1 MNPLVSVIV
10 PVYNAAPYLRET
22 LDSIV
27 ASDYTPIEVI
37 IQDDGSKD
45 DSLAIAQ
52 SYAKE
57 HPQCK
62 VFTQVNQGVSA
73 ARNHAIAHAQGV
85 YILPVDAD
93 DKISSDYIR
102 LAVEAI
108 DGKEEVRVVGCRAR
122 KFGLEDK
129 PWDLPK
135 FSLPLLA
142 RKNMIPITSLF
153 RKNDWERCGGFC
165 EEDIYREDWDFWLSM
180 FELGGTYVLL
190 PIEGLFYR
198 VLPQS
203 RRRKAK
209 QQKKNIVDAINR
221 RHPAFLKRYLG
232 GRLHY
237 HRSWSRFLNALSWD
251 RQKGHFE
258 AWEQGTVIYQ
268 KRNTLRAYQGS
279 VIKQFAMPSIGR
291 QIMYGFTSSKAQRS
305 YTHALQLGSLTPTP
319 VAYREIRFLGVFL
332 QESWYVSRLS
342 ECTHTFN
349 ELIGHPDFPHRNTI
363 LQAIGRFTAQM
374 HQRGLWHKDYSGGNI
389 LFNEDGSKVEVIDL
403 NRMCPVGCRRH
414 HLLKQLERLNIDREA
429 LSVIAATYA
438 EAMGLEVQA
447 SIDYALTHRWKKH
460 IKQGI
465 TNLD

>member
-10 PVYNAAPYLRET
+10 PVYNASPYLRET

-27 ASDYTPIEVI
+27 ASDYAPIEVI
-37 IQDDGSKD
+37 IQDDGSND

-52 SYAKE
+52 AYGKE
-57 HPQCK
+57 HNQCK

-73 ARNHAIAHAQGV
+73 ARNHAIAHAQGE

-108 DGKEEVRVVGCRAR
+108 DGHEQVRVVGCRAR
-122 KFGLEDK
+122 MFGMVDK
-129 PWDLPK
+129 PWNLPS
-135 FSLPLLA
+135 FSHALLA

-153 RKNDWERCGGFC
+153 RKSDWERCGGFC

-180 FELGGTYVLL
+180 FELGGEYVLL
-190 PIEGLFYR
+190 PIEGLYYR

-209 QQKKNIVDAINR
+209 QQKRVIVDAINR
-221 RHPAFLKRYLG
+221 RHPTYLQKYLG

-237 HRSWSRFLNALSWD
+237 HRSWSRFLNTFSID
-251 RQKGHFE
+251 RQVGDFE
-258 AWEQGTVIYQ
+258 DWEQGTTIYQ
-268 KRNTLRAYQGS
+268 KRNTLRVYQDY
-279 VIKQFAMPSIGR
+279 VIKQFAVPSIGR
-291 QIMYGFTSSKAQRS
+291 QIAYCFTSSKAKRS
-305 YTHALQLGSLTPTP
+305 YSHALRLGPLTPAP
-319 VAYREIRFLGVFL
+319 VAYREIRFLGLFIH
-332 QESWYVSRLS
+332 QSWYVSRLS
-342 ECTHTFN
+342 ECKHTFN
-349 ELIGHPDFPHRNTI
+349 ELIGHPDFPHRVEI

-403 NRMCPVGCRRH
+403 NRMCSVGCHRH

-429 LSVIAATYA
+429 LTIIATAYA
-438 EAMGLEVQA
+438 EMMGLDVQA
-447 SIDYALTHRWKKH
+447 SINYAITHRWKKH
-460 IKQGI
+460 VKQSI
-465 TNLD
+465 TNL